1 MNNPELEEKA
11 LDYISTGYQK
21 LLTYEVQGTEGG
33 YSLYGDSPAEPV
45 ITAFGLMEM
54 KELSEVYQ
62 IDENVIEEIKRQL
75 KDGEIVK
82 IRFSRNIA
90 SNKDEFLE
98 EIVAKTRSKL
108 IDVRGNVAVL
118 YKRK

>member
-1 MNNPELEEKA
+1 MSKVQSRKEIMRNSLNAVEINIGKKGVNENVLEE
-11 LDYISTGYQK
+11 IR
-21 LLTYEVQGTEGG
+21 
-33 YSLYGDSPAEPV
+33 
-45 ITAFGLMEM
+45 
-54 KELSEVYQ
+54 
-62 IDENVIEEIKRQL
+62 RQL

-82 IRFSRNIA
+82 IRFSRTMA

-98 EIVAKTRSKL
+98 EIVTGTKSKL

>member
-1 MNNPELEEKA
+1 MQY
-11 LDYISTGYQK
+11 DK
-21 LLTYEVQGTEGG
+21 LSKSQSRKEIMRN
-33 YSLYGDSPAEPV
+33 SLNAIEINIGKNG
-45 ITAFGLMEM
+45 IN
-54 KELSEVYQ
+54 
-62 IDENVIEEIKRQL
+62 ENVIEEIKRQL
-75 KDGEIVK
+75 KNNEIVK

-98 EIVAKTRSKL
+98 EIVSNTKSKL

>member
-1 MNNPELEEKA
+1 MRN
-11 LDYISTGYQK
+11 
-21 LLTYEVQGTEGG
+21 
-33 YSLYGDSPAEPV
+33 SLNAVEINVGKNGV
-45 ITAFGLMEM
+45 N
-54 KELSEVYQ
+54 
-62 IDENVIEEIKRQL
+62 ENVIEEIKRQL

-82 IRFSRNIA
+82 VRFSRTIA

-98 EIVAKTRSKL
+98 EIVTGTKSKL

>member
-1 MNNPELEEKA
+1 MRN
-11 LDYISTGYQK
+11 
-21 LLTYEVQGTEGG
+21 
-33 YSLYGDSPAEPV
+33 SLNAVEINVGKNGIND
-45 ITAFGLMEM
+45 
-54 KELSEVYQ
+54 
-62 IDENVIEEIKRQL
+62 NVIEEIRRQL

-82 IRFSRNIA
+82 VRFTRNVA

-98 EIVAKTRSKL
+98 SIVTATKSKL